1 MPSAISDS
9 PSAASRPL
17 SESMP
22 SASAAAAI
30 ARPIS
35 LTASPRS
42 WRPFTSRN
50 ADSTGIRIS
59 ATTLL
64 ATSSWPAR
72 EARNMPAIEVVRA
85 DRRDERADVGGL
97 LRGLER
103 RGAADGVGDR
113 LVRLELAEGPEGLGA
128 VEVVHAGGDV
138 GGTLGGQR
146 DGLAG
151 CGPGRVDELGAGLEV
166 LGPHLECCV

>member
-17 SESMP
+17 SKSMP

-35 LTASPRS
+35 LTA
-42 WRPFTSRN
+42 RP
-50 ADSTGIRIS
+50 AQ
-59 ATTLL
+59 L
-64 ATSSWPAR
+64 ATLHVEERRQHRHPHQRDDVAGDVELAR
-72 EARNMPAIEVVRA
+72 KGGQEHAAIEVVRA
-85 DRRDERADVGGL
+85 DGRDERADVGRL
-97 LRGLER
+97 LRRLER
-103 RGAADGVGDR
+103 RGATDGVGDR

-128 VEVVHAGGDV
+128 VEVVEAGGHV

-146 DGLAG
+146 DRLAG
-151 CGPGRVDELGAGLEV
+151 RGPGRVDELGAGLEV
-166 LGPHLECCV
+166 FGPHLECCV